1 MYVCAKIDV
10 NVSVKYSFLLIIWL
24 SSQIISMLPVACLC
38 AQIAVQ
44 GDWLFQAA
52 KTVDFITITI
62 NYAFKVYIIV
72 VCGADACIV

>member
-1 MYVCAKIDV
+1 
-10 NVSVKYSFLLIIWL
+10 
-24 SSQIISMLPVACLC
+24 MLPVACLC

-62 NYAFKVYIIV
+62 NYAFKVYNIV